1 MDDPLPK
8 RGECLMEPRETRLL
22 EGLRAQV
29 YEAVVDAGHSR
40 RGFNMLY
47 HLLMKIR
54 EFVA

>member
-1 MDDPLPK
+1 
-8 RGECLMEPRETRLL
+8 MEPRETRLL